1 MESWVGE
8 RLSLEMYGEL
18 GRGRLSLEM
27 YGELGRGR
35 LSLEGD
41 DCTRNVWSWVG
52 GRLSLEMYGELGRGT
67 TVTRNVWRVG

>member
-35 LSLEGD
+35 LSLE
-41 DCTRNVWSWVG
+41 
-52 GRLSLEMYGELGRGT
+52 MYGELGKGT
-67 TVTRNVWRVG
+67 TVTINVWRVG